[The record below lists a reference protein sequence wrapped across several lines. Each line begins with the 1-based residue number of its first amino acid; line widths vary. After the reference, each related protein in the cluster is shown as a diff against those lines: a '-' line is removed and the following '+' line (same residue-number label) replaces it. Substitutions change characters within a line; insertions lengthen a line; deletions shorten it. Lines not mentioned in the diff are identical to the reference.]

1 MTKNNYEADYYNG
14 DIGIIRSIDK
24 NKQLHV
30 EIREKEYVLTRDMM
44 EDIRLAYG
52 MTIHKSQ
59 GSEFPIVIVVMPM
72 KPKIMLV
79 RNLLYT
85 AITRAKK
92 QCIIINEGTALE
104 LSLIHI

>member
-44 EDIRLAYG
+44 ED
-52 MTIHKSQ
+52 
-59 GSEFPIVIVVMPM
+59 
-72 KPKIMLV
+72 
-79 RNLLYT
+79 
-85 AITRAKK
+85 
-92 QCIIINEGTALE
+92 
-104 LSLIHI
+104 